1 MESFLAFFQ
10 SSLDVGDS
18 CAAETMSTESQ
29 FGFIIPHLG
38 LPLFLLYHESKKKK
52 KKVCLFLPIAY
63 KTHVVEMNPMDSGSG
78 CMAPVADGFLR
89 NSFDRCKVVLLMQDY
104 VFNPVQSEEEE
115 NGERKLYKSWSL
127 SSAETTVLHI
137 VAVRATLK

>member
-1 MESFLAFFQ
+1 
-10 SSLDVGDS
+10 
-18 CAAETMSTESQ
+18 
-29 FGFIIPHLG
+29 
-38 LPLFLLYHESKKKK
+38 
-52 KKVCLFLPIAY
+52 
-63 KTHVVEMNPMDSGSG
+63 MDSGSG